1 VSLISKP
8 NRPMFLDIDNHSL
21 NTSYD
26 KEVERELHFNDIM
39 ITALDIKENSRSIIE
54 LIKLMRNEIQSKY
67 FDNKEKE
74 LNYRELYKI
83 FV

>member
-1 VSLISKP
+1 
-8 NRPMFLDIDNHSL
+8 MFLDIDNHSL

>member
-1 VSLISKP
+1 
-8 NRPMFLDIDNHSL
+8 MFLDIDNHSL

-26 KEVERELHFNDIM
+26 KEVERELHFN
-39 ITALDIKENSRSIIE
+39 TALDIKENSRSIIE